1 MIEDR
6 LNPNEAFN
14 VQAEWIA
21 VKGNHELSI
30 EIISVVPQDQD
41 ESNNYFTFDVSVSE
55 FVDVQPPLVF
65 ITEPD
70 QNEIVSEIV
79 VVKGSASDNVNLEY
93 VEVRLLP
100 NDWERANGFE
110 NCY

>member
-1 MIEDR
+1 M
-6 LNPNEAFN
+6 
-14 VQAEWIA
+14 
-21 VKGNHELSI
+21 
-30 EIISVVPQDQD
+30 
-41 ESNNYFTFDVSVSE
+41 
-55 FVDVQPPLVF
+55 QPPLVF

-110 NCY
+110 TGFGHGIQ